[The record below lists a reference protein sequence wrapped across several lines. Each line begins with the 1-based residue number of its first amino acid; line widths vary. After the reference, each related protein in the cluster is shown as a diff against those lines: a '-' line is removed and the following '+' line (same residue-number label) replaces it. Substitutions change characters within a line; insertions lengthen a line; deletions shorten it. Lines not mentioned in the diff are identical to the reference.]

1 MPMTLHWSTL
11 ALFLILPLLTAGVG
25 IVCLRLASRVTFH
38 FPASPEAPP
47 LEMPAGGTTPIGRR
61 WRGLAALPALNH
73 HRHARTHLAPMLKPL
88 PQTFEYLAP
97 QKWVVHALQMLRPQ
111 LDTLVDEAVE
121 KNNGLLWE
129 NLPITLKN
137 RMYERVHRE
146 IPAVLDDII
155 EEIGDQSDMM
165 VDLDHF
171 FDTAERHHP
180 HLSLRLLERASR
192 PFLHAG
198 GMRMFVWTLPGT
210 LVTLLL
216 WLLHPVWWIL
226 AIGLWLSMLVGVRM
240 RHVHLHASTAAH
252 KDGRHPLGR
261 QVADPVSQLMAEELL
276 TPRHWISTVMEGPSD
291 RQTYLIVKRHV
302 GRLVDLLTIRTFLQV
317 TVGANGYMTLK
328 LALNDTIRSALR
340 QPFDDTRFN
349 RSQSRQVA
357 RLLGSRLERWNS
369 ARLLALVKPV
379 VRMHTVILISLSG
392 VASLLLA
399 LAATLLMTTLN

>member
-11 ALFLILPLLTAGVG
+11 ALFLFLPLLAAGVG
-25 IVCLRLASRVTFH
+25 IVCLRLALRLTFH
-38 FPASPEAPP
+38 FPSSPEPGAP
-47 LEMPAGGTTPIGRR
+47 ARR

-73 HRHARTHLAPMLKPL
+73 DRHARTHLAPMLKPL

-165 VDLDHF
+165 IDLDHF

-192 PFLHAG
+192 PFLQAG
-198 GMRMFVWTLPGT
+198 AVRLFLWTLPGAFT
-210 LVTLLL
+210 TVLL
-216 WLLHPVWWIL
+216 WLLYPVWWIL
-226 AIGLWLSMLVGVRM
+226 ASGLWLSILLGLRM
-240 RHVHLHASTAAH
+240 RHVHLHARVASRQ
-252 KDGRHPLGR
+252 DQRHPLGA
-261 QVADPVSQLMAEELL
+261 QVADPVSQLMADELL

-369 ARLLALVKPV
+369 NRLLALVRPV
-379 VRMHTVILISLSG
+379 VRLHTGILIGLSG
-392 VASLLLA
+392 IASLLMAVAVTVVLTY
-399 LAATLLMTTLN
+399 LT